1 MNIID
6 DSSLDCLDEMTNTG
20 LEESNGFG
28 TAYVQP
34 KIRDVGDVGIGTGIN
49 FSRLYESQWN
59 PLAFVGFRSM
69 RIYKI
74 KNYISGYLILTAL
87 FFAVSNCHAQSFME
101 KGQKHLPFSEEDA
114 TRFVHPSLNTAT
126 PIMLQEQGLKII
138 SENEFMSLG
147 GIESYNKQD
156 STKHLSLINSYNLF
170 GDGIFGIKN
179 LGIHV
184 ISSGNTYVNLLKNKS
199 AAIILNYQNDNFCI
213 KTGVI
218 ANQYAT
224 RGITTQLGINGFLE
238 YKISRHWSLAVYGT
252 IYDFNPYFSMA
263 TFPFIETTSYGGWI
277 KYEGEKMGV
286 KLGARRYYDAFQKQ
300 WKMEPIIT
308 PSIKIGKKM
317 YFELPVGPLVQ
328 RSMEKLLKRQTNN
341 SPVITPNLK

>member
-1 MNIID
+1 M
-6 DSSLDCLDEMTNTG
+6 
-20 LEESNGFG
+20 
-28 TAYVQP
+28 
-34 KIRDVGDVGIGTGIN
+34 
-49 FSRLYESQWN
+49 
-59 PLAFVGFRSM
+59 
-69 RIYKI
+69 
-74 KNYISGYLILTAL
+74 TAL
-87 FFAVSNCHAQSFME
+87 FFAVSNCRAQSFME

-156 STKHLSLINSYNLF
+156 STKHLSLINTYNLF

>member
-1 MNIID
+1 
-6 DSSLDCLDEMTNTG
+6 
-20 LEESNGFG
+20 
-28 TAYVQP
+28 
-34 KIRDVGDVGIGTGIN
+34 
-49 FSRLYESQWN
+49 
-59 PLAFVGFRSM
+59 M

-74 KNYISGYLILTAL
+74 KNYIIGYLIFTAL
-87 FFAVSNCHAQSFME
+87 FFAVSNCRAQSFME
-101 KGQKHLPFSEEDA
+101 KGQKHLPFSEENA

-126 PIMLQEQGLKII
+126 PIMLQEQGMKII

-147 GIESYNKQD
+147 NIESYNKQD

-184 ISSGNTYVNLLKNKS
+184 ISSENTYVNLLKNKS

-238 YKISRHWSLAVYGT
+238 YKISQHWSLAVYGT
-252 IYDFNPYFSMA
+252 IYNCNPYFSMA

>member
-1 MNIID
+1 MGEGEFFVID
-6 DSSLDCLDEMTNTG
+6 LAKRLLSGKDLDTLSQCYFRKGNAIVKSSILKKEYKDLDKL
-20 LEESNGFG
+20 
-28 TAYVQP
+28 AYN
-34 KIRDVGDVGIGTGIN
+34 D
-49 FSRLYESQWN
+49 FSDFFNVYKGKHKDIMFPIEGARGCHWN
-59 PLAFVGFRSM
+59 RCHFCFLNQG
-69 RIYKI
+69 YK
-74 KNYISGYLILTAL
+74 YR
-87 FFAVSNCHAQSFME
+87 H
-101 KGQKHLPFSEEDA
+101 
-114 TRFVHPSLNTAT
+114 
-126 PIMLQEQGLKII
+126 
-138 SENEFMSLG
+138 
-147 GIESYNKQD
+147 
-156 STKHLSLINSYNLF
+156 
-170 GDGIFGIKN
+170 
-179 LGIHV
+179 
-184 ISSGNTYVNLLKNKS
+184 KS
-199 AAIILNYQNDNFCI
+199 AAIILYYQNDNFCI

>member
-1 MNIID
+1 
-6 DSSLDCLDEMTNTG
+6 
-20 LEESNGFG
+20 
-28 TAYVQP
+28 
-34 KIRDVGDVGIGTGIN
+34 
-49 FSRLYESQWN
+49 
-59 PLAFVGFRSM
+59 
-69 RIYKI
+69 
-74 KNYISGYLILTAL
+74 
-87 FFAVSNCHAQSFME
+87 
-101 KGQKHLPFSEEDA
+101 
-114 TRFVHPSLNTAT
+114 
-126 PIMLQEQGLKII
+126 MLQEQGLKII

-308 PSIKIGKKM
+308 PSIKIGKKCILN
-317 YFELPVGPLVQ
+317 YLSDHWFKGQ
-328 RSMEKLLKRQTNN
+328 WRNC
-341 SPVITPNLK
+341 